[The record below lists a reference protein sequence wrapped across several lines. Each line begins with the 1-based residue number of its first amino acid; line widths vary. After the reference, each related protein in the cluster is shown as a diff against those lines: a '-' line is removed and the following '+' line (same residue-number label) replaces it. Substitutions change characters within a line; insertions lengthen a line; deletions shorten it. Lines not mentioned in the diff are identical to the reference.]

1 MKLQGKIKTIIFKGE
16 RVSVLLEDARIF
28 TDAQKW
34 EAYTDIE
41 LVKDGEY
48 KKGETWLSSFKKHIY
63 QACEEL
69 KKMGKGIEVDVEV
82 IVGKAG
88 FKNIETI
95 ALAVPEVDVNADLK
109 PPDVPEEEPE
119 WTEGLHSTM
128 LEKKPSSTQR
138 SKDSPEAVAERML
151 KEEKIEEQASRQLKM
166 KVESIA
172 VDKDTLIIRQT
183 CIKAAGMSQVAI
195 KPEEIVEI
203 AKRLE
208 KFVLEGK

>member
-34 EAYTDIE
+34 EEYTDIE

-88 FKNIETI
+88 FKNIEKI
-95 ALAVPEVDVNADLK
+95 ALAVPEVDVNKDLL
-109 PPDVPEEEPE
+109 PPDTPETEESMFPEEERAE
-119 WTEGLHSTM
+119 
-128 LEKKPSSTQR
+128 
-138 SKDSPEAVAERML
+138 DSPEAEI
-151 KEEKIEEQASRQLKM
+151 EKL
-166 KVESIA
+166 VESTA

-183 CIKAAGMSQVAI
+183 CLKAIGSAIQVDKDADW
-195 KPEEIVEI
+195 KATGAWIVAL
-203 AKRLE
+203 AKMLE
-208 KFVLEGK
+208 DYVLGK